1 MKSPFLQEIRLQ
13 GFLSFAPGSPAFEMR
28 PLNVLIGPNASGK
41 SNLLEAIGLL
51 EAAPHDL
58 AGAVRRG
65 GGAPEWLWKGAPPA
79 RQAEVE
85 AIIGPFPGSGRPL
98 RYRLALGSE
107 KRGRVEVLD
116 EAVEERES
124 RTGEAD
130 PYFYYRFQQGRPALN
145 VSESHGEGRVRRNLR
160 REDLAPDQSVLQ
172 QRQDPDAYPEVTWL
186 GGQFRRIAIYRD
198 WVFGAGAPLR
208 AAQRTDW
215 PGDRLTPDAE
225 NLALVV
231 NHVEHECPGRL
242 NELLRRFC
250 PRFERVSTRVS
261 GGLAECWFH
270 ESGMTAPIPATRVS
284 DGTIRFVA
292 VLATLL
298 APSAPS
304 VLGLE
309 EPELGLHPDAAA
321 AFAEVL
327 VETSERTQVVVTT
340 HSEALVAALSGHPE
354 ALVVCERREDT
365 TSLRRLEPGEVEEWM
380 DEYTVGDLWRM
391 GQLGGN
397 P

>member
-1 MKSPFLQEIRLQ
+1 MNPPFLQEIRLR
-13 GFLSFAPGSPAFEMR
+13 GLLSFGPNSPAFGMR

-41 SNLLEAIGLL
+41 SNLLEAVGLL
-51 EAAPHDL
+51 EAAPRDL
-58 AGAVRRG
+58 ADAVRRG
-65 GGAPEWLWKGAPPA
+65 GGAPEWLWKGAPPSP
-79 RQAEVE
+79 QAEVE
-85 AIIGPFPGSGRPL
+85 AVVGPFPGSGRPL
-98 RYRLALGSE
+98 RYRLVFGSE
-107 KRGRVEVLD
+107 TRGRVEVLD
-116 EAVEERES
+116 EAVEEREP

-145 VSESHGEGRVRRNLR
+145 ISESRGESRVRRSLR

-172 QRQDPDAYPEVTWL
+172 QRRDPDAYPEITWL
-186 GGQFRRIAIYRD
+186 GNEFRRIAVYRD

-215 PGDRLTPDAE
+215 PGDRLMPDAG

-231 NHVEHECPGRL
+231 NHVEHEDPGRL
-242 NELLRRFC
+242 NDLLRRFC

-270 ESGMTAPIPATRVS
+270 ESGLTTPISATRVS

-298 APSAPS
+298 APSPPS
-304 VLGLE
+304 VLCLE

-327 VETSERTQVVVTT
+327 VEASERTQVIVTT
-340 HSEALVAALSGHPE
+340 HSEALLAALSGQPE

-380 DEYTVGDLWRM
+380 DEYTLGDLWRM
-391 GQLGGN
+391 GELGGN

>member
-1 MKSPFLQEIRLQ
+1 MKPPFLQEIRLQ

-65 GGAPEWLWKGAPPA
+65 GGAREWLWKGDPPA
-79 RQAEVE
+79 RQTEVE
-85 AIIGPFPGSGRPL
+85 AIVGPFPGSGRAL
-98 RYRLALGSE
+98 RYRLVLGSE

-124 RTGEAD
+124 RAGEAD

-145 VSESHGEGRVRRNLR
+145 VSESRGEGRVHRNLR

-172 QRQDPDAYPEVTWL
+172 QRKDPDAYPEVTWL
-186 GGQFRRIAIYRD
+186 GSQFDRIAIYRD
-198 WVFGAGAPLR
+198 WVFGRDAPLR

-225 NLALVV
+225 NLALVI
-231 NHVEHECPGRL
+231 NHVEHERPGRL

-250 PRFERVSTRVS
+250 PRFERVS
-261 GGLAECWFH
+261 
-270 ESGMTAPIPATRVS
+270 
-284 DGTIRFVA
+284 
-292 VLATLL
+292 
-298 APSAPS
+298 
-304 VLGLE
+304 
-309 EPELGLHPDAAA
+309 
-321 AFAEVL
+321 
-327 VETSERTQVVVTT
+327 
-340 HSEALVAALSGHPE
+340 
-354 ALVVCERREDT
+354 
-365 TSLRRLEPGEVEEWM
+365 
-380 DEYTVGDLWRM
+380 
-391 GQLGGN
+391 
-397 P
+397 